1 MEAQTTVNSKIQP
14 EIQFLRAFAV
24 LLVILSHSKFSIWSG
39 GFVGVDMFFVV
50 SGYVI
55 CLSLIHERNQSNIN
69 SLKRFFQRRF
79 FRIFPPLAAMI
90 VGTCA
95 YAYLILPFDRSQDY
109 FIEQARS
116 ALFSYANFFF
126 IFNKLD
132 YFLHESSEAFFLHTW
147 SLGIE
152 EQFYI
157 LVPILITIVGLRYRS
172 KVSSD
177 HFRIWRNVF
186 RTIALTSVICALA
199 IHLNVY
205 TFSTPEFS
213 RLFLF
218 YSPLTR
224 SWEFF
229 VGMLIA
235 LHLST
240 HPQSDSQQITSKF
253 VGRAALGTTIVLLLI
268 SLVGYQQGILSQFSA
283 SSLSA
288 VATGLFIVIGTKF
301 NLAENRFIRH
311 RAIQTI
317 GNASYSIYLWHWI
330 GVSIAADV
338 FRANS
343 LDQNNS
349 VETSILILL
358 SLIPAFLSYRIIEIP
373 FRKIRFLPTR
383 PKIFIG
389 ISLVLIPFMS
399 LILLRSTMLSAREE
413 YGNVFPSTV
422 LEGCDF
428 WGKMCTVGPEDASK
442 RILVIGDSHAYQ
454 LIPMI
459 KEYAEVHNFGL
470 TTCVMVCK
478 DENLT
483 KIGDGSFSE
492 SRFDL
497 IITSL
502 KTISGTLSRD
512 DRKTFASSLNSFTES
527 QNSLHLV
534 VLDNPFFANQVSP
547 RRIKH
552 PVLEPLD
559 RKAQTEM
566 RAPYLADLLSDSD
579 ARTIFFDP
587 FDSLCNEEICFTEY
601 DGKAIY
607 LDNNH
612 YSMVGSDLIQPKLYK
627 TLDSLLGTKP
637 L

>member
-1 MEAQTTVNSKIQP
+1 
-14 EIQFLRAFAV
+14 
-24 LLVILSHSKFSIWSG
+24 
-39 GFVGVDMFFVV
+39 MFFVV

-79 FRIFPPLAAMI
+79 FRIFPPLAATI
-90 VGTCA
+90 VGSCV

-109 FIEQARS
+109 FIEQARA

-126 IFNKLD
+126 IFNKMD
-132 YFLHESSEAFFLHTW
+132 YFLQQANSTFFLHTW

-157 LVPILITIVGLRYRS
+157 LVPILIAIIGLKYRS
-172 KVSSD
+172 RASSD

-186 RTIALTSVICALA
+186 RTIALISAICALA

-213 RLFLF
+213 QLILF

-240 HPQSDSQQITSKF
+240 HSQSDSQRSRSKF
-253 VGRAALGTTIVLLLI
+253 GSRSALATAIFLLLI
-268 SLVGYQQGILSQFSA
+268 SLVGYQQGLLSQFSA
-283 SSLSA
+283 SSITA
-288 VATGLFIVIGTKF
+288 VATGLFILIRTEF
-301 NLAENRFIRH
+301 NLAENHFIRH

-330 GVSIAADV
+330 GVSVAADI
-338 FRANS
+338 FHPARPIQIS
-343 LDQNNS
+343 L
-349 VETSILILL
+349 VIAL

-373 FRKIRFLPTR
+373 FRKIRFLSTR
-383 PKIFIG
+383 PKIIIG
-389 ISLVLIPFMS
+389 VSLVLIPVLS
-399 LILLRSTMLSAREE
+399 LTFLRSTMLSAREE

-428 WGKMCTVGPEDASK
+428 WGEMCTVGPEDASK
-442 RILVIGDSHAYQ
+442 RILVFGDSHAYQ

-459 KEYAEVHNFGL
+459 KEYTEVHDFEL

-478 DENLT
+478 DENLA

-497 IITSL
+497 VITSI
-502 KTISGTLSRD
+502 KTISGTFSRD
-512 DRKTFASSLNSFTES
+512 DRKTFASYFNSYIES

-547 RRIKH
+547 RRIKY

-559 RKAQTEM
+559 RTAQTEM
-566 RAPYLADLLSDSD
+566 RAPYLTDLLSDSD
-579 ARTIFFDP
+579 AKTNFFDP

-601 DGKAIY
+601 DGKALY

-612 YSMVGSDLIQPKLYK
+612 YSMAGSDLIQPNLYK
-627 TLDSLLGTKP
+627 TLDSLLKN
-637 L
+637 

>member
-1 MEAQTTVNSKIQP
+1 MTTSPENHSKIQP
-14 EIQFLRAFAV
+14 EIQFLRALAV
-24 LLVILSHSKFSIWSG
+24 SLVILSHSKFSMWSG

-55 CLSLIHERNQSNIN
+55 GLSLIRERNQSNSN

-79 FRIFPPLAAMI
+79 FRIFPPLAATI
-90 VGTCA
+90 VGSCV

-109 FIEQARS
+109 FIQQARA

-126 IFNKLD
+126 IFHKMD
-132 YFLHESSEAFFLHTW
+132 YFLQEANSTFFLHTW

-157 LVPILITIVGLRYRS
+157 LVPILIAIIGIKYRS
-172 KVSSD
+172 KASSD

-186 RTIALTSVICALA
+186 RTIALISAICALI

-213 RLFLF
+213 QLVLF

-240 HPQSDSQQITSKF
+240 QTLTSPERLQSKLGS
-253 VGRAALGTTIVLLLI
+253 RALLSASIGLLLI
-268 SLVGYQQGILSQFSA
+268 ALIGYQQGTLSQFSA
-283 SSLSA
+283 SSLTA
-288 VATGLFIVIGTKF
+288 VATGLFILIRNEF
-301 NLAENRFIRH
+301 NFAENRFIRN
-311 RAIQTI
+311 RVIQTI

-330 GVSIAADV
+330 GVSVAADI
-338 FRANS
+338 FHPALPMNTS
-343 LDQNNS
+343 L
-349 VETSILILL
+349 LIAL

-373 FRKIRFLPTR
+373 FRKVRYLRARQKMFT
-383 PKIFIG
+383 G
-389 ISLVLIPFMS
+389 ISLVLIPVVC
-399 LILLRSTMLSAREE
+399 LTLLRSTMLSAREE

-422 LEGCDF
+422 LEGCDY
-428 WGKMCTVGPEDASK
+428 WGKLCIVGPKDTSK
-442 RILVIGDSHAYQ
+442 RILVFGDSHAYQ

-459 KEYAEVHNFGL
+459 KDYAEAHNFEL

-483 KIGDGSFSE
+483 KIGDNSFSD
-492 SRFDL
+492 SHFDL
-497 IITSL
+497 IITSI
-502 KTISGTLSRD
+502 KTISGTFSRD
-512 DRKTFASSLNSFTES
+512 DRKTFASDFNSYTKS

-534 VLDNPFFANQVSP
+534 VLDNPFFADHVSP

-559 RKAQTEM
+559 RTAQTEM
-566 RAPYLADLLSDSD
+566 RAPFLTNLLLDSD
-579 ARTIFFDP
+579 AKTVFFDP

-612 YSMVGSDLIQPKLYK
+612 YSMVGSKLIQPNFYK
-627 TLDSLLGTKP
+627 TLGSLLGN
-637 L
+637 

>member
-1 MEAQTTVNSKIQP
+1 MS
-14 EIQFLRAFAV
+14 
-24 LLVILSHSKFSIWSG
+24 LVILSHSKFSMWSG

-55 CLSLIHERNQSNIN
+55 GLSLIHERNQSHSN

-79 FRIFPPLAAMI
+79 FRIFPPLVATI
-90 VGTCA
+90 VGSSV

-109 FIEQARS
+109 FIEQARA

-126 IFNKLD
+126 IFHKMD
-132 YFLHESSEAFFLHTW
+132 YFLQEANSTFFLHTW

-157 LVPILITIVGLRYRS
+157 LVPILIAVIGFRYQS
-172 KVSSD
+172 KASSD
-177 HFRIWRNVF
+177 HFRIWRNIF
-186 RTIALTSVICALA
+186 RMIALISMTCALV
-199 IHLNVY
+199 IHLNIY

-213 RLFLF
+213 QLVLF

-240 HPQSDSQQITSKF
+240 QTSTNSRYLQSKF
-253 VGRAALGTTIVLLLI
+253 VGRNALGGSISLLI
-268 SLVGYQQGILSQFSA
+268 VALIGYQLGILSQFGA
-283 SSLSA
+283 SSLTA
-288 VATGLFIVIGTKF
+288 VATGLFILIRTKF
-301 NLAENRFIRH
+301 NLSENRFIRNP
-311 RAIQTI
+311 AVQTI

-330 GVSIAADV
+330 GVSVAADI
-338 FRANS
+338 FHPALPIQTS
-343 LDQNNS
+343 L
-349 VETSILILL
+349 VIAL

-373 FRKIRFLPTR
+373 FRKVRFLSTR
-383 PKIFIG
+383 PKIIIG
-389 ISLVLIPFMS
+389 VSLLLIPVMC
-399 LILLRSTMLSAREE
+399 LTLLRSTTFSARED

-422 LEGCDF
+422 LKGCDF
-428 WGKMCTVGPEDASK
+428 WGELCTVGPEDASK
-442 RILVIGDSHAYQ
+442 RILVFGDSHAYQ
-454 LIPMI
+454 LIPMM
-459 KEYAEVHNFGL
+459 KEYAEVHNFEL
-470 TTCVMVCK
+470 TTCVMACK
-478 DENLT
+478 DENLR

-492 SRFDL
+492 GRFDL
-497 IITSL
+497 IITSI
-502 KTISGTLSRD
+502 KTISGTFLRE
-512 DRKTFASSLNSFTES
+512 DRKMFASNLNSFTKS

-559 RKAQTEM
+559 RTEQTEM
-566 RAPYLADLLSDSD
+566 RAPYLTDLVSDSD
-579 ARTIFFDP
+579 AKTIFFDP

-601 DGKAIY
+601 DGKALY

-612 YSMVGSDLIQPKLYK
+612 YSMAGSDLIQPNLYK
-627 TLDSLLGTKP
+627 TLDSLLRN
-637 L
+637 

>member
-1 MEAQTTVNSKIQP
+1 M
-14 EIQFLRAFAV
+14 
-24 LLVILSHSKFSIWSG
+24 WSG

-55 CLSLIHERNQSNIN
+55 CLSLIHERNQSNTN
-69 SLKRFFQRRF
+69 SLSRFFQRRL
-79 FRIFPPLAAMI
+79 FRIFPPLVATI
-90 VGTCA
+90 VGSCV
-95 YAYLILPFDRSQDY
+95 YAYLILPFDRTQDY
-109 FIEQARS
+109 FIEQARA

-126 IFNKLD
+126 IFHKMD
-132 YFLHESSEAFFLHTW
+132 YFLHEGSSTFFLHTW

-157 LVPILITIVGLRYRS
+157 LVPILIAIVGFRYRS

-186 RTIALTSVICALA
+186 RTIALISAISALVI
-199 IHLNVY
+199 HSNVY

-213 RLFLF
+213 RLVLF

-240 HPQSDSQQITSKF
+240 NSPTNSKHLWSKF
-253 VGRAALGTTIVLLLI
+253 NSRSALGTSMALLLV
-268 SLVGYQQGILSQFSA
+268 SLVGYQQGLLSQFSA
-283 SSLSA
+283 SSLTA
-288 VATGLFIVIGTKF
+288 VGTGLFIAMRTKF
-301 NLAENRFIRH
+301 NFAENRFIHH
-311 RAIQTI
+311 RVIQTI

-330 GVSIAADV
+330 GVSIASDV

-343 LDQNNS
+343 LDPNNS
-349 VETSILILL
+349 IETSILILL

-373 FRKIRFLPTR
+373 FRKVRFLPTR
-383 PKIFIG
+383 PKIVIG
-389 ISLVLIPFMS
+389 ISLVLIPVMC
-399 LILLRSTMLSAREE
+399 LTLLRSTMLSAREE
-413 YGNVFPSTV
+413 YGNVYPSTV
-422 LEGCDF
+422 LEGCNF
-428 WGKMCTVGPEDASK
+428 WGKLCSVGPKDASK
-442 RILVIGDSHAYQ
+442 RILVFGDSHAYQ

-459 KEYAEVHNFGL
+459 KEYAEVHNIEL
-470 TTCVMVCK
+470 TTCVKVCK
-478 DENLT
+478 DENLA

-492 SRFDL
+492 RHFNL
-497 IITSL
+497 IITS
-502 KTISGTLSRD
+502 ISGMFSRD
-512 DRKTFASSLNSFTES
+512 DRKTFTSNFNLFTKS

-534 VLDNPFFANQVSP
+534 VLDNPFFADQVSP
-547 RRIKH
+547 RRIKY

-566 RAPYLADLLSDSD
+566 RAPNLTDLVSDSD
-579 ARTIFFDP
+579 AKTIFFDP

-601 DGKAIY
+601 HGKALY

-612 YSMVGSDLIQPKLYK
+612 YSMVGSELIKPNLYK
-627 TLDSLLGTKP
+627 TLDSLLGN
-637 L
+637 

>member
-1 MEAQTTVNSKIQP
+1 
-14 EIQFLRAFAV
+14 
-24 LLVILSHSKFSIWSG
+24 
-39 GFVGVDMFFVV
+39 MFFVV

-79 FRIFPPLAAMI
+79 FRIFPSLVATI
-90 VGTCA
+90 VGSCV

-109 FIEQARS
+109 FIEQARA

-126 IFNKLD
+126 IFNKMD
-132 YFLHESSEAFFLHTW
+132 YFLQQANSTFFLHTW

-157 LVPILITIVGLRYRS
+157 LVPILIAIIGIKYRS
-172 KVSSD
+172 RVSSD
-177 HFRIWRNVF
+177 HFRIWQNIF
-186 RTIALTSVICALA
+186 RTIALISAICALA

-213 RLFLF
+213 QLILF

-240 HPQSDSQQITSKF
+240 RSQSDSRRSPSKF
-253 VGRAALGTTIVLLLI
+253 GSRSALGTSIALLLI
-268 SLVGYQQGILSQFSA
+268 SLIGYQQGRLSQFSA
-283 SSLSA
+283 SSLTA
-288 VATGLFIVIGTKF
+288 VATGLFILIRTEF
-301 NLAENRFIRH
+301 NLAENRLIRH

-330 GVSIAADV
+330 GVSVATDVLHPARPIQISLVIA
-338 FRANS
+338 
-343 LDQNNS
+343 
-349 VETSILILL
+349 L

-373 FRKIRFLPTR
+373 FRKIRFLSTR
-383 PKIFIG
+383 PKIIIG
-389 ISLVLIPFMS
+389 VSLVLIPVMCLTF
-399 LILLRSTMLSAREE
+399 LRSSMHSAREE

-428 WGKMCTVGPEDASK
+428 WGEMCTVGPEDAPKS
-442 RILVIGDSHAYQ
+442 ILVFGDSHAYQ

-459 KEYAEVHNFGL
+459 KEYTEVHDFEL

-478 DENLT
+478 DENLA

-497 IITSL
+497 VITSI
-502 KTISGTLSRD
+502 KTISGTFSRV
-512 DRKTFASSLNSFTES
+512 DRKTFASHFNSYTKS

-559 RKAQTEM
+559 RTAQTEM
-566 RAPYLADLLSDSD
+566 RAPYLTDLLSDSD
-579 ARTIFFDP
+579 AKTIFFDP

-601 DGKAIY
+601 DGKALY

-612 YSMVGSDLIQPKLYK
+612 YSMAGSDLIQPNLYK
-627 TLDSLLGTKP
+627 TLDSLLGN
-637 L
+637 

>member
-1 MEAQTTVNSKIQP
+1 MSPTTTEASKIQP
-14 EIQFLRAFAV
+14 EIQFLRALAV
-24 LLVILSHSKFSIWSG
+24 LLVILSHSKFSMWSG

-55 CLSLIHERNQSNIN
+55 CLSLIHERSQSNAN
-69 SLKRFFQRRF
+69 SLRRFFQRRF
-79 FRIFPPLAAMI
+79 FRIFPPLAATI
-90 VGTCA
+90 VGSCV

-109 FIEQARS
+109 FIEQARA

-126 IFNKLD
+126 IFHKMD
-132 YFLHESSEAFFLHTW
+132 YFFHEGSSTFFLHTW

-157 LVPILITIVGLRYRS
+157 LVPILIAIVGFKYQS
-172 KVSSD
+172 KASSD
-177 HFRIWRNVF
+177 HFRIWGNIF
-186 RTIALTSVICALA
+186 RTIALVSVTCALV

-213 RLFLF
+213 RLVLF

-240 HPQSDSQQITSKF
+240 NSQTDSQQSPSKF
-253 VGRAALGTTIVLLLI
+253 GKRTILGVSIGFLLI
-268 SLVGYQQGILSQFSA
+268 SLVGYQQGMLSQFSA
-283 SSLSA
+283 SSSTA
-288 VATGLFIVIGTKF
+288 VATGLFILIRRKF

-311 RAIQTI
+311 RAIQTL

-338 FRANS
+338 FHPARPIQTS
-343 LDQNNS
+343 L
-349 VETSILILL
+349 LIAL
-358 SLIPAFLSYRIIEIP
+358 SLFPAFLSYGIIEMP
-373 FRKIRFLPTR
+373 FRKVRFLPTR
-383 PKIFIG
+383 PKILIG
-389 ISLVLIPFMS
+389 ISLVLIP
-399 LILLRSTMLSAREE
+399 ILCLTFLRSSMLSARED

-422 LEGCDF
+422 LKGCDY
-428 WGKMCTVGPEDASK
+428 WGQLCTVGPDDASK
-442 RILVIGDSHAYQ
+442 RILVFGDSHAYQ

-459 KEYAEVHNFGL
+459 KEYAEAHNFEL

-478 DENLT
+478 DENLA

-492 SRFDL
+492 RRFDL
-497 IITSL
+497 VITSI
-502 KTISGTLSRD
+502 KTISGTFLRD
-512 DRKTFASSLNSFTES
+512 DRQTFASNFNSFTKS
-527 QNSLHLV
+527 QDSLHLV

-547 RRIKH
+547 RRVKH
-552 PVLEPLD
+552 PVLKPLN
-559 RKAQTEM
+559 RQAQTEM
-566 RAPYLADLLSDSD
+566 RAPYLTDLIADSD
-579 ARTIFFDP
+579 AKTIFFDP

-601 DGKAIY
+601 DGKALY

-612 YSMVGSDLIQPKLYK
+612 YSMVGSELIKPNLYK
-627 TLDSLLGTKP
+627 TLDLFFGN
-637 L
+637 

>member
-1 MEAQTTVNSKIQP
+1 MKTITSAASKIQP
-14 EIQFLRAFAV
+14 EIQFLRALAV
-24 LLVILSHSKFSIWSG
+24 SLVILSHSKFSMWSG

-55 CLSLIHERNQSNIN
+55 CLSLIHERNQSNAN
-69 SLKRFFQRRF
+69 SLRRFFQRRF
-79 FRIFPPLAAMI
+79 FRIFPPLAATI
-90 VGTCA
+90 VGSCV

-109 FIEQARS
+109 FIQQARA

-126 IFNKLD
+126 IFHKMD
-132 YFLHESSEAFFLHTW
+132 YFLQQANSTFFLHTW

-157 LVPILITIVGLRYRS
+157 LVPILIAIIGFRYQS
-172 KVSSD
+172 KASSD

-186 RTIALTSVICALA
+186 LTIAVISATCALM
-199 IHLNVY
+199 IHLHVY

-213 RLFLF
+213 QLILF

-240 HPQSDSQQITSKF
+240 NSPTDSKHLRGKF
-253 VGRAALGTTIVLLLI
+253 NSRSALGTSMALLLI
-268 SLVGYQQGILSQFSA
+268 SLVGYQRGMLSQFSA
-283 SSLSA
+283 SSLTA
-288 VATGLFIVIGTKF
+288 VATGLFILIRTKF
-301 NLAENRFIRH
+301 NLAESRLIRNR
-311 RAIQTI
+311 AVQTI

-338 FRANS
+338 FHPARPTQTS
-343 LDQNNS
+343 L
-349 VETSILILL
+349 VIAL
-358 SLIPAFLSYRIIEIP
+358 SLIPAFLTYRIIEIP
-373 FRKIRFLPTR
+373 SRKVRFLPTR
-383 PKIFIG
+383 PKILIG
-389 ISLVLIPFMS
+389 VSLVLIPVMCLTF
-399 LILLRSTMLSAREE
+399 LRSSMLSAREE

-422 LEGCDF
+422 LKGCNF
-428 WGKMCTVGPEDASK
+428 WGELCTVGPEDASK
-442 RILVIGDSHAYQ
+442 RILVFGDSHAYQ

-459 KEYAEVHNFGL
+459 KEYAEVHNIEL

-478 DENLT
+478 DENLK

-497 IITSL
+497 IVTSI
-502 KTISGTLSRD
+502 KTISGSFSRE
-512 DRKTFASSLNSFTES
+512 DRKTFASFFNLFTKS
-527 QNSLHLV
+527 QNSRHLV
-534 VLDNPFFANQVSP
+534 VLDNPFFFDQVSP
-547 RRIKH
+547 RRLKH

-559 RKAQTEM
+559 RSMQTQI
-566 RAPYLADLLSDSD
+566 RDPYLTDLVSDLD
-579 ARTIFFDP
+579 TEAILFDP
-587 FDSLCNEEICFTEY
+587 FDSLCNQEICYTEY
-601 DGKAIY
+601 GGKAVY

-612 YSMVGSDLIQPKLYK
+612 YSMVGSDLIQPNLFR
-627 TLDSLLGTKP
+627 TLDSVLGN
-637 L
+637 

>member
-1 MEAQTTVNSKIQP
+1 MTTEPTFQSKIQP
-14 EIQFLRAFAV
+14 EIQFLRALAV
-24 LLVILSHSKFSIWSG
+24 SLVILSHSKFSMWSG

-55 CLSLIHERNQSNIN
+55 CLSLIHERNQSNTN
-69 SLKRFFQRRF
+69 SLSRFFQRRL
-79 FRIFPPLAAMI
+79 FRIFPPLVATI
-90 VGTCA
+90 VGSCV
-95 YAYLILPFDRSQDY
+95 YAYLILPFDRTQDY
-109 FIEQARS
+109 FIEQARA

-126 IFNKLD
+126 IFHKMD
-132 YFLHESSEAFFLHTW
+132 YFLHEGSSTFFLHTW

-157 LVPILITIVGLRYRS
+157 LVPILIAIVGFRYRS

-186 RTIALTSVICALA
+186 RTIALISAISALVI
-199 IHLNVY
+199 HSNVY

-213 RLFLF
+213 RLVLF

-240 HPQSDSQQITSKF
+240 NSPTNSKHLWSKF
-253 VGRAALGTTIVLLLI
+253 NSRSALGTSMALLLV
-268 SLVGYQQGILSQFSA
+268 SLVGYQQGLLSQFSA
-283 SSLSA
+283 SSLTA
-288 VATGLFIVIGTKF
+288 VGTGLFIAMRTKF
-301 NLAENRFIRH
+301 NFAENRFIHH
-311 RAIQTI
+311 RVIQTI

-330 GVSIAADV
+330 GVSIASDV

-343 LDQNNS
+343 LDPNNS
-349 VETSILILL
+349 IETSILILL

-373 FRKIRFLPTR
+373 FRKVRFLPTR
-383 PKIFIG
+383 PKIVIG
-389 ISLVLIPFMS
+389 ISLVLIPVMC
-399 LILLRSTMLSAREE
+399 LTLLRSTMLSAREE
-413 YGNVFPSTV
+413 YGNVYPSTV
-422 LEGCDF
+422 LEGCNF
-428 WGKMCTVGPEDASK
+428 WGKLCSVGPKDASK
-442 RILVIGDSHAYQ
+442 RILVFGDSHAYQ

-459 KEYAEVHNFGL
+459 KEYAEVHNIEL
-470 TTCVMVCK
+470 TTCVKVCK
-478 DENLT
+478 DENLA

-492 SRFDL
+492 RHFNL
-497 IITSL
+497 IITS
-502 KTISGTLSRD
+502 ISGMFSRD
-512 DRKTFASSLNSFTES
+512 DRKTFTSNFNLFTKS

-534 VLDNPFFANQVSP
+534 VLDNPFFADQVSP
-547 RRIKH
+547 RRIKY

-566 RAPYLADLLSDSD
+566 RAPNLTDLVSDSD
-579 ARTIFFDP
+579 AKTIFFDP

-601 DGKAIY
+601 HGKALY

-612 YSMVGSDLIQPKLYK
+612 YSMVGSELIKPNLYK
-627 TLDSLLGTKP
+627 TLDSLLGN
-637 L
+637 

>member
-1 MEAQTTVNSKIQP
+1 MKTITSAASKIQP
-14 EIQFLRAFAV
+14 EIQFLRALAV
-24 LLVILSHSKFSIWSG
+24 SLVILSHSKSSMWSG

-55 CLSLIHERNQSNIN
+55 CLSLIHERNQSNAN
-69 SLKRFFQRRF
+69 SLRRFFQRRF
-79 FRIFPPLAAMI
+79 FRIFPPLAATI
-90 VGTCA
+90 VGSCV

-109 FIEQARS
+109 FIQQARA

-126 IFNKLD
+126 IFHKMD
-132 YFLHESSEAFFLHTW
+132 YFLQQANSTFFLHTW

-157 LVPILITIVGLRYRS
+157 LVPILIAIIGFRYQS
-172 KVSSD
+172 KASSD

-186 RTIALTSVICALA
+186 LTIAVISATCALM
-199 IHLNVY
+199 IHLHVY

-213 RLFLF
+213 QLILF

-240 HPQSDSQQITSKF
+240 NSPTDSKHLRGKF
-253 VGRAALGTTIVLLLI
+253 NSRSALGTSMALLLI
-268 SLVGYQQGILSQFSA
+268 SLVGYQRGMLSQFSA
-283 SSLSA
+283 SSLTA
-288 VATGLFIVIGTKF
+288 VATGLFILIRTKF
-301 NLAENRFIRH
+301 NLAESRLIRNR
-311 RAIQTI
+311 AVQTI

-338 FRANS
+338 FHPARPTQTS
-343 LDQNNS
+343 L
-349 VETSILILL
+349 VIAL
-358 SLIPAFLSYRIIEIP
+358 SLIPAFLTYRIIEIP
-373 FRKIRFLPTR
+373 SRKVRFLPTR
-383 PKIFIG
+383 PKILIG
-389 ISLVLIPFMS
+389 VSLVLIPVMCLTF
-399 LILLRSTMLSAREE
+399 LRSSMLSAREE

-422 LEGCDF
+422 LKGCNF
-428 WGKMCTVGPEDASK
+428 WGELCTVGPEDASK
-442 RILVIGDSHAYQ
+442 RILVFGDSHAYQ

-459 KEYAEVHNFGL
+459 KEYAEVHNIEL

-478 DENLT
+478 DENLK

-497 IITSL
+497 IVTSI
-502 KTISGTLSRD
+502 KTISGTFSRE
-512 DRKTFASSLNSFTES
+512 DRKTFASFFNLFTKS
-527 QNSLHLV
+527 QNSRHLV
-534 VLDNPFFANQVSP
+534 VLDNPFFFDQVSP
-547 RRIKH
+547 RRLKH

-559 RKAQTEM
+559 RSMQTQI
-566 RAPYLADLLSDSD
+566 RDPYLTDLVSDLD
-579 ARTIFFDP
+579 TEAILFDP
-587 FDSLCNEEICFTEY
+587 FDSLCNQEICYTEY
-601 DGKAIY
+601 GGKAVY

-612 YSMVGSDLIQPKLYK
+612 YSMVGSDLIQPNLFR
-627 TLDSLLGTKP
+627 TLDSVLGN
-637 L
+637 

>member
-1 MEAQTTVNSKIQP
+1 MSLTMPRVSKIQP

-24 LLVILSHSKFSIWSG
+24 SLVILSHSKFSMWSG

-55 CLSLIHERNQSNIN
+55 CLSLIHERHQSNTN

-79 FRIFPPLAAMI
+79 FRIFPPLAATI
-90 VGTCA
+90 VGSCV

-109 FIEQARS
+109 FIEQARA

-126 IFNKLD
+126 IFHKMD
-132 YFLHESSEAFFLHTW
+132 YFLHEGSSTFFLHTW

-157 LVPILITIVGLRYRS
+157 LVPILIAFVGFRYRS

-177 HFRIWRNVF
+177 HFRIWRTVF
-186 RTIALTSVICALA
+186 RTIALISATCALA
-199 IHLNVY
+199 IQLNMY

-213 RLFLF
+213 RLVLF

-240 HPQSDSQQITSKF
+240 HSQTDSQQLPSKF
-253 VGRAALGTTIVLLLI
+253 GRRTFLIVSVGFLLI
-268 SLVGYQQGILSQFSA
+268 SLIGYQKGMLSQFSA
-283 SSLSA
+283 SSLTA
-288 VATGLFIVIGTKF
+288 VATGLFILIRTKF

-311 RAIQTI
+311 RVIQTI

-343 LDQNNS
+343 LDPNNS
-349 VETSILILL
+349 FETSILILL

-373 FRKIRFLPTR
+373 FRKIRFLPAR
-383 PKIFIG
+383 PKIIIG
-389 ISLVLIPFMS
+389 VSLVLIPVMS
-399 LILLRSTMLSAREE
+399 LTLLRSTMLSARED

-428 WGKMCTVGPEDASK
+428 WGELCTVGPEDASK
-442 RILVIGDSHAYQ
+442 RILVFGDSHAYQ
-454 LIPMI
+454 LIPMM
-459 KEYAEVHNFGL
+459 KEYAEVHNFEL

-478 DENLT
+478 DKNLT

-492 SRFDL
+492 SSFDL
-497 IITSL
+497 VITSI
-502 KTISGTLSRD
+502 KTISGTFSRD
-512 DRKTFASSLNSFTES
+512 DSKTFASHFNSFTKS
-527 QNSLHLV
+527 HNSLHLV

-559 RKAQTEM
+559 RIAQTEM
-566 RAPYLADLLSDSD
+566 RAPYLTDLFSDSD
-579 ARTIFFDP
+579 AKTIFFDP
-587 FDSLCNEEICFTEY
+587 FDSLCNEEICFTEF
-601 DGKAIY
+601 DGKALY

-612 YSMVGSDLIQPKLYK
+612 YSMSGSKLIQPNLYK
-627 TLDSLLGTKP
+627 TLDSLLGS
-637 L
+637 

>member
-1 MEAQTTVNSKIQP
+1 M
-14 EIQFLRAFAV
+14 
-24 LLVILSHSKFSIWSG
+24 WSG

-55 CLSLIHERNQSNIN
+55 CLSLIHERNQSNTN

-79 FRIFPPLAAMI
+79 FLIFPPLAATI
-90 VGTCA
+90 VGSCV
-95 YAYLILPFDRSQDY
+95 YAYLILPIDRSQDY
-109 FIEQARS
+109 FIEQARA

-126 IFNKLD
+126 IFKKMD
-132 YFLHESSEAFFLHTW
+132 YFLHEGSSTFFLHTW

-157 LVPILITIVGLRYRS
+157 LVPILIAIVGFRNRS

-186 RTIALTSVICALA
+186 RTIALVSVTCALA
-199 IHLNVY
+199 IHLNVC

-213 RLFLF
+213 RLVLF

-235 LHLST
+235 LHLSANSQT
-240 HPQSDSQQITSKF
+240 DSQQLPSKF
-253 VGRAALGTTIVLLLI
+253 RKRTLLGASIGFLLL
-268 SLVGYQQGILSQFSA
+268 SLIGYQQGMLSQFSA
-283 SSLSA
+283 SSLTA
-288 VATGLFIVIGTKF
+288 VATGLFILTRTQF
-301 NLAENRFIRH
+301 NFAENRFIRNP
-311 RAIQTI
+311 AVQII

-343 LDQNNS
+343 VDPNNS
-349 VETSILILL
+349 FETSILILL

-373 FRKIRFLPTR
+373 IRKVRFLSTR
-383 PKIFIG
+383 PKIIIG
-389 ISLVLIPFMS
+389 VSLVLIPVMC
-399 LILLRSTMLSAREE
+399 LTLLRSTTLSARED

-422 LEGCDF
+422 LKGCDF
-428 WGKMCTVGPEDASK
+428 WGELCTVGTEDASK
-442 RILVIGDSHAYQ
+442 RILVFGDSHAYQ
-454 LIPMI
+454 LIPMM
-459 KEYAEVHNFGL
+459 KAYAEAHNFEL

-478 DENLT
+478 DENLV

-492 SRFDL
+492 NRFDL
-497 IITSL
+497 IITSI
-502 KTISGTLSRD
+502 KTISGTFSRE
-512 DRKTFASSLNSFTES
+512 DRKTFASNFNSFTKS
-527 QNSLHLV
+527 QNSQHLV

-547 RRIKH
+547 RRVKH

-566 RAPYLADLLSDSD
+566 RAPYLTDLVSDSD
-579 ARTIFFDP
+579 AKTTFFDP
-587 FDSLCNEEICFTEY
+587 FDSLCDQEVCFTEY
-601 DGKAIY
+601 DGKALY

-612 YSMVGSDLIQPKLYK
+612 YSMAGSDLIQPNLYK
-627 TLDSLLGTKP
+627 TLDSLLGN
-637 L
+637 

>member
-1 MEAQTTVNSKIQP
+1 
-14 EIQFLRAFAV
+14 
-24 LLVILSHSKFSIWSG
+24 
-39 GFVGVDMFFVV
+39 MFFVV

-55 CLSLIHERNQSNIN
+55 GLSLIHERNQSNIN

-79 FRIFPPLAAMI
+79 FRIFPPLAATI
-90 VGTCA
+90 VGSCV

-109 FIEQARS
+109 FIEQARA

-126 IFNKLD
+126 IFHKMD
-132 YFLHESSEAFFLHTW
+132 YFLQQANSTFFLHTW

-157 LVPILITIVGLRYRS
+157 LVPILIAVIGFSNRS
-172 KVSSD
+172 KASSD
-177 HFRIWRNVF
+177 HFRLWRNVF
-186 RTIALTSVICALA
+186 RIIALISATCALI

-213 RLFLF
+213 QLVLF

-240 HPQSDSQQITSKF
+240 RPQSDSQQLPSKF
-253 VGRAALGTTIVLLLI
+253 VSRVALGTSIVLLLI

-283 SSLSA
+283 SSLTA
-288 VATGLFIVIGTKF
+288 VATGLFILTRTQF
-301 NLAENRFIRH
+301 NFAENRLIRN
-311 RAIQTI
+311 RAVQTI

-338 FRANS
+338 FHPARPIQTS
-343 LDQNNS
+343 L
-349 VETSILILL
+349 VIAL

-373 FRKIRFLPTR
+373 FRKVRFLSTR
-383 PKIFIG
+383 PKILIG
-389 ISLVLIPFMS
+389 VSLVLIPVMC
-399 LILLRSTMLSAREE
+399 LTLLRSTTLSARED

-422 LEGCDF
+422 LKGCNF
-428 WGKMCTVGPEDASK
+428 WGESCTVGPEDASK
-442 RILVIGDSHAYQ
+442 RILVFGDSHAYQ
-454 LIPMI
+454 LIPMM
-459 KEYAEVHNFGL
+459 KEYAEAHNFEL

-478 DENLT
+478 DENLA

-492 SRFDL
+492 NRFDL
-497 IITSL
+497 IITSI
-502 KTISGTLSRD
+502 KTISGMFSRE
-512 DRKTFASSLNSFTES
+512 DRKTFAANFNSFTKL

-566 RAPYLADLLSDSD
+566 RAPYLSDLLSDSD
-579 ARTIFFDP
+579 AKTTFFDP

-601 DGKAIY
+601 DGKALY

-612 YSMVGSDLIQPKLYK
+612 YSMVGSDLIQPNLYK
-627 TLDSLLGTKP
+627 TLDSLLGN
-637 L
+637 

>member
-1 MEAQTTVNSKIQP
+1 MEKIADSSSKIQP
-14 EIQFLRAFAV
+14 EIQFLRALAV
-24 LLVILSHSKFSIWSG
+24 SLVILGHSKFSWWSG

-55 CLSLIHERNQSNIN
+55 GLSLIHERQETNFN
-69 SLKRFFQRRF
+69 SLTRFFQRRF
-79 FRIFPPLAAMI
+79 FRIFPPLAATVI
-90 VGTCA
+90 GSCV
-95 YAYLILPFDRSQDY
+95 YAYLILPFDRTQDY
-109 FIEQARS
+109 FIEQARA

-126 IFNKLD
+126 IFHKMD
-132 YFLHESSEAFFLHTW
+132 YFLHEGSSRFFLHTW

-157 LVPILITIVGLRYRS
+157 LVPIVIAIVGFRFRS
-172 KVSSD
+172 KASSD
-177 HFRIWRNVF
+177 HFRIWGHVF
-186 RTIALTSVICALA
+186 RTIALISISCALI
-199 IHLNVY
+199 IHLNVF

-213 RLFLF
+213 RLVLF

-229 VGMLIA
+229 IGMLIA

-240 HPQSDSQQITSKF
+240 HSRTDSQKQPSKIA
-253 VGRAALGTTIVLLLI
+253 GRTFLSLSIGLLLVPLI
-268 SLVGYQQGILSQFSA
+268 GYQQEFMSQFSA
-283 SSLSA
+283 SSLTA
-288 VATGLFIVIGTKF
+288 VATGLFILIRTRV
-301 NLAENRFIRH
+301 NLAENRFIRN
-311 RAIQTI
+311 RVVQTI

-330 GVSIAADV
+330 GVSIASDI

-343 LDQNNS
+343 LDPNNS
-349 VETSILILL
+349 IETSILILL
-358 SLIPAFLSYRIIEIP
+358 SLIPAFLSYRIVEIP
-373 FRKIRFLPTR
+373 FRKVRFLQAV
-383 PKIFIG
+383 PKTIIG
-389 ISLVLIPFMS
+389 VSLVLIPIMC
-399 LILLRSTMLSAREE
+399 LTLLRSTMLSARED

-422 LEGCDF
+422 LKGCDF
-428 WGKMCTVGPEDASK
+428 WGELCTVGPKNASK
-442 RILVIGDSHAYQ
+442 KILIYGDSHAYQ

-459 KEYAEVHNFGL
+459 KEYAEVHNIEI
-470 TTCVMVCK
+470 TTCVKVCNDK
-478 DENLT
+478 NFA

-492 SRFDL
+492 SHFDL
-497 IITSL
+497 IITS
-502 KTISGTLSRD
+502 ISGTYSRD
-512 DRKTFASSLNSFTES
+512 DRKKFASNFNLFTKS

-534 VLDNPFFANQVSP
+534 VLDNPFFANHVSP

-559 RKAQTEM
+559 RKTQTEM
-566 RAPYLADLLSDSD
+566 RAPYLTDLVSDSD
-579 ARTIFFDP
+579 AMTIFFDP

-612 YSMVGSDLIQPKLYK
+612 YSMAGSDLIQPNLYK

>member
-1 MEAQTTVNSKIQP
+1 MEKIADSSSKIQP
-14 EIQFLRAFAV
+14 EIQFLRALAV
-24 LLVILSHSKFSIWSG
+24 SLVILGHSKFSWWSG

-55 CLSLIHERNQSNIN
+55 GLSLIHERQQTNFN
-69 SLKRFFQRRF
+69 SLTRFFQRRF
-79 FRIFPPLAAMI
+79 FRIFPPLAATI
-90 VGTCA
+90 VGSCV
-95 YAYLILPFDRSQDY
+95 YAYLILPFDRTQDY
-109 FIEQARS
+109 FIEQARA

-126 IFNKLD
+126 IFHKMD
-132 YFLHESSEAFFLHTW
+132 YFLHEGSSTFFLHTW

-157 LVPILITIVGLRYRS
+157 LVPLLIAIVGFRYRS

-186 RTIALTSVICALA
+186 RTIALISVISAFV
-199 IHLNVY
+199 IHSNVY

-213 RLFLF
+213 RLVLF

-240 HPQSDSQQITSKF
+240 NSPTDSKHLWSKF
-253 VGRAALGTTIVLLLI
+253 NSRSALGTLMALLLI
-268 SLVGYQQGILSQFSA
+268 SLVGYQQELLSQFSA
-283 SSLSA
+283 SSLTA
-288 VATGLFIVIGTKF
+288 VGTGLFIAMRTKF

-311 RAIQTI
+311 RVIQTI

-338 FRANS
+338 FRPNS
-343 LDQNNS
+343 LDPDNS
-349 VETSILILL
+349 LETSILILL

-373 FRKIRFLPTR
+373 FRKVRFLATR
-383 PKIFIG
+383 PKIIIG
-389 ISLVLIPFMS
+389 VSLVLIPVIC
-399 LILLRSTMLSAREE
+399 LTLLRSTMLSTREE
-413 YGNVFPSTV
+413 YGNVYPSTV

-428 WGKMCTVGPEDASK
+428 WGELCTVGSKDASK
-442 RILVIGDSHAYQ
+442 RILVFGDSHAYQ

-459 KEYAEVHNFGL
+459 KEYVEVHNIEL
-470 TTCVMVCK
+470 TTCVKVCK
-478 DENLT
+478 DENLA

-492 SRFDL
+492 RHFNL
-497 IITSL
+497 IITS
-502 KTISGTLSRD
+502 ISGMVSRD
-512 DRKTFASSLNSFTES
+512 DRKTFASNFNLFTKS

-559 RKAQTEM
+559 RNAQTDM
-566 RAPYLADLLSDSD
+566 RAPNLTDLVSDSD
-579 ARTIFFDP
+579 AKTIFFDP

-601 DGKAIY
+601 DGKALY

-612 YSMVGSDLIQPKLYK
+612 YSMTGSNLIQPNLYK
-627 TLDSLLGTKP
+627 TLDSLLGN
-637 L
+637 